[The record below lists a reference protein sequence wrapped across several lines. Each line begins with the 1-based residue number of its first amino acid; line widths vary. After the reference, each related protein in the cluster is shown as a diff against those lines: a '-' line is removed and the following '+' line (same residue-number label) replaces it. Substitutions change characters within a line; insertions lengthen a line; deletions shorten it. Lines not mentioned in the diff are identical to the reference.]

1 MNGKFVDE
9 IKLLRFVWDSAHGNH
24 LKLAIIMVL
33 QVITGLI
40 PAGVTYL
47 MPTLAGNEWN
57 NLSELFTMRN
67 IIIGI
72 SLLLASLLLKQFTSL
87 FSGYAMADIK
97 RNIDRR
103 YIDRLATLPYSM
115 VNDTMDNRN
124 IMAMS
129 VESDMTTALIPM
141 TYRSFLRAPITILAF
156 LCLLLYL
163 SPLLTLIVL
172 TLVLAIVTCCVILRR
187 QIKAISR
194 ELYNR
199 LSDLHQNF
207 AEYLRGYKIFSVYEA
222 IPFISRTLYK
232 VVDDTNAISKK
243 KIRIKVG
250 QSLLIE
256 ILTYTIAIAVILL
269 IKYLDIKIDLIIAVS
284 FPAAIFFIR
293 NEALCI
299 VNGYNQLNRTEGGT
313 RRLMK
318 IFRYSP
324 DNNPKRE
331 WSEPITQ
338 ISFNNV
344 SFAYRKDADNVLSN
358 ANTIITKGGINAIVG
373 YSGQGKST
381 SMDLLLKLRNPDTGE
396 ILFNGKDI
404 SEYSS
409 ESIHRH
415 ISLVEQ
421 EPIIFDGTIA
431 DNITFGENHNPV
443 EIIKLFNTLQLS
455 YLVASIDD
463 LNRQILSNK
472 LSSGEK
478 QRIAFIRALLRN
490 PDVILLDEFTSNID
504 DMTVNIMIGILQE
517 SATDKFIICVTH
529 DPRIT
534 NIANHIITLNNG
546 NFKTQEKIL

>member
-33 QVITGLI
+33 QVVTGLI
-40 PAGVTYL
+40 PAGITYL

-72 SLLLASLLLKQFTSL
+72 SLLLASLLLKQFTSF

-207 AEYLRGYKIFSVYEA
+207 AEYLRGYKIFSAYEA

-324 DNNPKRE
+324 DNHPKKE

-338 ISFNNV
+338 ISFNKV

-381 SMDLLLKLRNPDTGE
+381 SMDLLLKLRNPDAGE

-431 DNITFGENHNPV
+431 DNITLGENHNPI

-455 YLVASIDD
+455 YLVASIED

-546 NFKTQEKIL
+546 NFKAQEKIL